1 MRLVRLFSSLLVL
14 TTAAWLVACSAPKPA
29 PQATPAGVWPQEGSR
44 PGPVR
49 EGSGYAW
56 SPKMDDSSG
65 RLRSALFG
73 SGSEVSQTTD
83 QRLWLSLP
91 VDAVFFKGRS
101 AVAPSGGGYLDKVAL
116 ALRDNPRAQVQI
128 VGDADPGASANAALA
143 LDRAASARDWIV
155 SRGVPASR
163 IVVANRNARPGPV
176 GDARRLDIL
185 IGERAATST
194 TSTLPSR

>member
-1 MRLVRLFSSLLVL
+1 MRFVRFFSSLVAL
-14 TTAAWLVACSAPKPA
+14 TTAAWLVGCSSPKPA
-29 PQATPAGVWPQEGSR
+29 PQATPAGVWPQEGGR

-49 EGSGYAW
+49 DGSAYAW
-56 SPKMDDSSG
+56 TPKMDDTSQ

-73 SGSEVSQTTD
+73 SGADVSQTTD

-91 VDAVFFKGRS
+91 VDAVFSKGRS
-101 AVAPSGGGYLDKVAL
+101 AVAPSGGGNLDKVAQ
-116 ALRDNPRAQVQI
+116 ALRDNSRAQVQI

-163 IVVANRNARPGPV
+163 IVVASRNTRPGPA
-176 GDARRLDIL
+176 GDSRRLDIL
-185 IGERAATST
+185 IGERAT
-194 TSTLPSR
+194 TPAR